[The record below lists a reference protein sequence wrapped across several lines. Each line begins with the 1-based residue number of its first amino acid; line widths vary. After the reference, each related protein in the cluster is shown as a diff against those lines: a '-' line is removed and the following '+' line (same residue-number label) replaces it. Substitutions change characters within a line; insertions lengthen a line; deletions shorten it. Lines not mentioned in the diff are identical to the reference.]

1 MMRDL
6 SSVLKL
12 MLIEKKDIFYSIIFG
27 FCAGIAAVG
36 IFSASGYMI
45 SKSALE
51 SPVYALAV
59 MIALVKL
66 FGFARALGRYA
77 ERYFSHRATFTML
90 SHLRVSFYEKIEPL
104 APRIFQKY
112 RSGDLLARIVGDVES
127 LQHFFLRVYY
137 PPIVLLLVFLCTI
150 LFTSFYSPYVAL
162 VLFLGLLITGFVVP
176 AFFAVK
182 QKKIDKNIREKR
194 ASLSTDV
201 IELMYGFRDLKIY
214 QKLEEMEQQ
223 LTNTSDNYI
232 CEREKDGIQA
242 VYNHSLNTMV
252 SLIISWFVLLL
263 SSYMVTAGQLD
274 GLFLAML
281 VMTSLTVF
289 ENATPMAVLPS
300 HLENSRHAA
309 ARLFS
314 LVQDEHIKVQEIET
328 AVQFEHQRAMA
339 LVLSDVTFA
348 FSGDS
353 RNALDHVSLSFPSGS
368 KTAIVGPSG
377 SGKSTLLQLIL
388 KFHTINQGDIFL
400 DDYPIDLVSQE
411 KIWKRANVVLQE
423 NHFFFGTIRD
433 NLMIAKE
440 GLIDDE
446 MEKTLAKV
454 KLEHFSLSD
463 PVFEKGENLSGGE
476 KQRLAIARAMLKGE
490 RLWLLDEPT
499 SSVDALTEQ
508 YIHNHLLL
516 QAENDTLVLISHRLT
531 GLEKMDQIIV
541 LENGKLIE
549 VGTYDELMEKKGY
562 FYQLKQIEK
571 SVFM

>member
-1 MMRDL
+1 MKEL
-6 SSVLKL
+6 SFVIKL
-12 MLIEKKDIFYSIIFG
+12 MLIEKRDILYSIIFG

-90 SHLRVSFYEKIEPL
+90 SHLRVSFFEKIEPI
-104 APRIFQKY
+104 APRIFRKY

-127 LQHFFLRVYY
+127 LQHFFLRVTY
-137 PPIVLLLVFLCTI
+137 PPIVLVLVFLCTI
-150 LFTSFYSPYVAL
+150 LFTSFYSFYVAI
-162 VLFLGLLITGFVVP
+162 VLFLGLVMTGFFVP

-182 QKKIDKNIREKR
+182 QKKINKNIREKR
-194 ASLSTDV
+194 GRLSTDV

-223 LTNTSDNYI
+223 LTKTSDDYI
-232 CEREKDGIQA
+232 CEQEKDGIQA
-242 VYNHSLNTMV
+242 IYNHSLNTMV
-252 SLIISWFVLLL
+252 SLIISWLVLLL

-289 ENATPMAVLPS
+289 ENATPMALLPG

-314 LVQDEHIKVQEIET
+314 LVQDGPIKDNEIET
-328 AVQFEHQRAMA
+328 TVQFDHQHAMA
-339 LVLSDVTFA
+339 LMINDVSFA
-348 FSGDS
+348 FPGDS
-353 RNALDHVSLSFPSGS
+353 RNVLDHINLTFPSGS

-377 SGKSTLLQLIL
+377 SGKSTLLQLLL
-388 KFHTINQGDIFL
+388 KFHTINQGEICL
-400 DDYPIDLVSQE
+400 DGQSIDLVSPE
-411 KIWKRANVVLQE
+411 ELWKRVNVVLQE
-423 NHFFFGTIRD
+423 NHFFYGTIRD
-433 NLMIAKE
+433 NLMFAKE
-440 GLIDDE
+440 GLIDEE
-446 MEKTLAKV
+446 MENILVKV
-454 KLEHFSLSD
+454 KLGHFSLSD

-490 RLWLLDEPT
+490 RLWLLDEPI
-499 SSVDALTEQ
+499 SSVDALTEE
-508 YIHNHLLL
+508 YIYNHLFL
-516 QAENDTLVLISHRLT
+516 QAKNDTLVLISHRLI

-549 VGTYDELMEKKGY
+549 VGTFVELMEKKGY